1 MSSNAPTPPD
11 AISLLTQDH
20 DAVKQ
25 LFSAFKAL
33 ADSEAP
39 AGAEKA
45 ALAEQICMHLTVH
58 AQVEEE
64 IFYPAVREAI
74 DDDALMDEAEVEH
87 ATAKDLIAD
96 ISSMN
101 PDDALF
107 DATLAALGEYVD
119 HHVKQEQRGMFAK
132 ARTAGLDL
140 AELGAEIAARKRA
153 LLSEYSVQTARLR
166 WEDEDADPVGSVSEG
181 VLR

>member
-1 MSSNAPTPPD
+1 MRSDAPTAPD

-20 DAVKQ
+20 EAVKQ

-33 ADSEAP
+33 ADREAS
-39 AGAEKA
+39 ADEEKS
-45 ALAEQICMHLTVH
+45 ALAEQICMHLNVH

-101 PDDALF
+101 PGDALF
-107 DATLAALGEYVD
+107 AATIAVLGEYVD

-132 ARTAGLDL
+132 ARRAGLDL

-153 LLSEYSVQTARLR
+153 LLGEYGGQTARLR
-166 WEDEDADPVGSVSEG
+166 WEDEDADPVGSVSER